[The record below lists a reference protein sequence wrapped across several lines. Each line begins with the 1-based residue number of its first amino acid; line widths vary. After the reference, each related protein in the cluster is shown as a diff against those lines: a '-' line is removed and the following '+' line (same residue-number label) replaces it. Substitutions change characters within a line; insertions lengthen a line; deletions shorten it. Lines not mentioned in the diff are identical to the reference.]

1 VLPLHPQ
8 TPCSV
13 FRTFWFGLP
22 PCETGGFVVFLKGSK
37 TTKMTNKNKT
47 EKLALE
53 ACFVL
58 HTELQKS
65 DTFSGYEGTKEDF
78 DYLFQEVYVI
88 ARDEVSLEV
97 EPVEQIV
104 DTFYQ
109 YQLEIVAGDR
119 QIYWYL

>member
-1 VLPLHPQ
+1 
-8 TPCSV
+8 
-13 FRTFWFGLP
+13 
-22 PCETGGFVVFLKGSK
+22 
-37 TTKMTNKNKT
+37 MTNKNKT
-47 EKLALE
+47 KKFALK
-53 ACFVL
+53 ACLVL

-65 DTFSGYEGTKEDF
+65 DAFFGYEGTKEDF

-119 QIYWYL
+119 QVDWYLWVG

>member
-1 VLPLHPQ
+1 
-8 TPCSV
+8 
-13 FRTFWFGLP
+13 
-22 PCETGGFVVFLKGSK
+22 
-37 TTKMTNKNKT
+37 MTNKNKT

-65 DTFSGYEGTKEDF
+65 DTFCGYEGTKEDF

-119 QIYWYL
+119 QIAWYL